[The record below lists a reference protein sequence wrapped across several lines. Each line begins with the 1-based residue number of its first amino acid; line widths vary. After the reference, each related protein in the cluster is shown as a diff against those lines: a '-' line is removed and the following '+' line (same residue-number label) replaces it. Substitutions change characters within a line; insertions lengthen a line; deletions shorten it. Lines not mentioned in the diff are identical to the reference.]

1 MLRGVSWTDFGAGV
15 FLFLIFFQLL
25 TLILYGRI
33 TIEESNLPLLI
44 VETVAMGAFTV
55 YYWYVQLK
63 ESSGLCKHILFLF
76 IS

>member
-15 FLFLIFFQLL
+15 FLFIIFFQLL

-44 VETVAMGAFTV
+44 IETIAMGAFTV

-63 ESSGLCKHILFLF
+63 E
-76 IS
+76 

>member
-1 MLRGVSWTDFGAGV
+1 M
-15 FLFLIFFQLL
+15 IFFQLL

-44 VETVAMGAFTV
+44 VETVAMGVFTV

-63 ESSGLCKHILFLF
+63 E
-76 IS
+76 